1 MRNQP
6 PIPFA
11 NLRAERL
18 WSIEWAQDTF
28 PGEDLRY
35 VVCLKLAEGS
45 YENHGTEHTASEA
58 FALRRQLVAET
69 GITNYFIRATKAKQR
84 RIEADG
90 DDDAALDYFR
100 DRFNEGVGVADI
112 PRHLRKDYLTF
123 CRTRG
128 RSAR

>member
-18 WSIEWAQDTF
+18 WSIDWAQETF
-28 PGEDLRY
+28 PTEELAY

-45 YENHGTEHTASEA
+45 YENHGTERTASAA
-58 FALRRQLVAET
+58 FALRRELVAET
-69 GITNYFIRATKAKQR
+69 GITKYFIRATRIQR
-84 RIEADG
+84 TFISADG
-90 DDDAALDYFR
+90 DDDTALDFFR
-100 DRFNEGVGVADI
+100 DKFNEGVGLEDI

-123 CRTRG
+123 CRNHG